1 LWMEMDI
8 TLILRTL
15 TPIVEVL
22 DQLDLSYHVGGSVA
36 SSLYGQFRSTQD
48 VDMVAD
54 MRLSHIRLFVKL
66 LEEGYYVVEDAIRDA
81 IRRQSSFNLIS
92 NETFMK
98 VDIFIP
104 KSRAFDQ
111 DAVRSVRRQPLVDNG
126 REFMVASPENTV
138 VNKLEWYKMGGQVS
152 TRQWNDILGILKRQG
167 ASLDLAYLDRWS
179 AALGVSDLLERV
191 LAEAGLRQP

>member
-1 LWMEMDI
+1 METDI

-22 DQLDLSYHVGGSVA
+22 DQLDLPYHIGGSVA
-36 SSLYGQFRSTQD
+36 SSLYGQFRPTQD
-48 VDMVAD
+48 VDIVTD
-54 MRLSHIRLFVKL
+54 MRLSHVRLFVKL
-66 LEEGYYVVEDAIRDA
+66 LEANYYVAEDAIRDA

-98 VDIFIP
+98 VDVFIP

-111 DAVRSVRRQPLVDNG
+111 NAVHSVRRQPLVNGG
-126 REFMVASPENTV
+126 REFVVASPENTI

-152 TRQWNDILGILKRQG
+152 TRQWNDILGILKHQG
-167 ASLDLAYLDRWS
+167 ASLDLAYLERWS
-179 AALGVSDLLERV
+179 AALGVSDLLERALV
-191 LAEAGLRQP
+191 ETGLRKP